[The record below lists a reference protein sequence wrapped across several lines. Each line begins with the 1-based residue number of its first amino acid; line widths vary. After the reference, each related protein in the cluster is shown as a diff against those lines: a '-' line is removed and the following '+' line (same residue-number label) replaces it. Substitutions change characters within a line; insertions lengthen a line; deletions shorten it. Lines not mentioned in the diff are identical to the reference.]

1 MDWDS
6 VFYFGGIILL
16 FTLLLIAY
24 LYCPILKLI
33 FWVLVVLILM
43 GVV

>member
-1 MDWDS
+1 MNWDAI
-6 VFYFGGIILL
+6 FLYGGIIIAVII
-16 FTLLLIAY
+16 FLIAY
-24 LYCPILKLI
+24 LYCPILQLL